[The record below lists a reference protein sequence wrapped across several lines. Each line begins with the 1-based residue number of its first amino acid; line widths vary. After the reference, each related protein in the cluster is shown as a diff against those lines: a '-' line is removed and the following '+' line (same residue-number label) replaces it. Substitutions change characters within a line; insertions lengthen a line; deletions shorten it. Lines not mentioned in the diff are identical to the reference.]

1 MIQDVKVFDVYEGEN
16 VPDDKK
22 SIALN
27 VTMQAYDKTLN
38 EKDLENLCQKII
50 NTVKN
55 ATGAELRS

>member
-1 MIQDVKVFDVYEGEN
+1 MIQDVKVFDVYEGEK

-27 VTMQAYDKTLN
+27 VTIQAYDKTLN

-50 NTVKN
+50 NAVKN